1 MLFYER
7 RKKKPL
13 KVLEEDENNA
23 EAKSNEGDNKKDE

>member
-13 KVLEEDENNA
+13 KVLQEDENNA
-23 EAKSNEGDNKKDE
+23 EAKPNEGDNKKDE